1 MTRDN
6 VNVLFSRL
14 IKIESQECYLDIRK
28 VKKLIEMMEDSD
40 IGEIEI
46 KEGEDSVRISRS
58 NTTNGHNS
66 NPLSAQFVF
75 SDRAYSAVEETRSD
89 EARQR
94 RAAPRSV
101 RRTSTASNHTK
112 RQVSKENFVASGYES
127 SKRSSA
133 MNIDDSREQ
142 LDQGAEQAIVT
153 APMVGTFY
161 LAPDPDSD
169 AFVTLGEQ
177 VKEGDTL
184 CIIESMKMMNR
195 VTAEIDGILEK
206 VLVENASGV
215 EYDQPLF
222 VLTPFAK

>member
-6 VNVLFSRL
+6 VNALSSRL
-14 IKIESQECYLDIRK
+14 IKTESQERYLDIRK

-58 NTTNGHNS
+58 NTTNAQNF
-66 NPLSAQFVF
+66 NPLPAQFVF
-75 SDRAYSAVEETRSD
+75 PDQGYSAVEETRSH
-89 EARQR
+89 ETRQR
-94 RAAPRSV
+94 RTAPRSV

-133 MNIDDSREQ
+133 RNIDDSREQ
-142 LDQGAEQAIVT
+142 LDEGSEKAIFT

-161 LAPDPDSD
+161 LSPDPDSD
-169 AFVTLGEQ
+169 AFVKLGEQ
-177 VKEGDTL
+177 VKVGDTL

-222 VLTPFAK
+222 VLTPLHK

>member
-1 MTRDN
+1 MLLSLRP
-6 VNVLFSRL
+6 V
-14 IKIESQECYLDIRK
+14 KIESLECYLDIRK

-58 NTTNGHNS
+58 NSTNAQDA
-66 NPLSAQFVF
+66 NPLSAQFVL
-75 SDRAYSAVEETRSD
+75 SDRGYSAVEETRSD
-89 EARQR
+89 ETRQR
-94 RAAPRSV
+94 RTAPRSV
-101 RRTSTASNHTK
+101 KRTSTASNHTK

-169 AFVTLGEQ
+169 AFVALGEE

-222 VLTPFAK
+222 VLTPLA

>member
-1 MTRDN
+1 
-6 VNVLFSRL
+6 VLLSFL
-14 IKIESQECYLDIRK
+14 PVKIESQECYLDIRK

-58 NTTNGHNS
+58 NSTNAQDA
-66 NPLSAQFVF
+66 NPLSAQFVL
-75 SDRAYSAVEETRSD
+75 SDRGYSAVEETRRD
-89 EARQR
+89 ETRQR
-94 RAAPRSV
+94 RTAPRSV

-195 VTAEIDGILEK
+195 VTAGIDGILEK
-206 VLVENASGV
+206 VLVENAIGV

-222 VLTPFAK
+222 VLTPLS